1 MSPAWSGGAVLGIET
16 SCDETSAAVIRD
28 GRVLGH
34 VILSQDA
41 HERFGGVVPEI
52 AARAHLRQ
60 IDTVV
65 NATLE
70 EAGVERGELGGV
82 GVTAGP
88 GLVGGDDG
96 NDLTEI
102 NVLNHYIGMRPLE
115 EAAKLERSVSVFAIA
130 ALALLVVAAIF
141 VHTRWVVLL
150 VLPAIL
156 MPVVFLLDLQY
167 WLRDFGLNLD
177 ETAALSSAIDPFVPK
192 VLGSGMIAQFETVAQ
207 PGAGLWL
214 AIAASL
220 LCIAGLYFHR
230 KAYKPL
236 VESQG

>member
-1 MSPAWSGGAVLGIET
+1 MSIFQKFIGP
-16 SCDETSAAVIRD
+16 R
-28 GRVLGH
+28 
-34 VILSQDA
+34 
-41 HERFGGVVPEI
+41 VPEGALETDRQQYLIPTILFVI
-52 AARAHLRQ
+52 AALLLLVSIFLPYWKMTLLAPQYPGGLHITAYVNELTGDVAE
-60 IDTVV
+60 ID
-65 NATLE
+65 
-70 EAGVERGELGGV
+70 G
-82 GVTAGP
+82 
-88 GLVGGDDG
+88 
-96 NDLTEI
+96 
-102 NVLNHYIGMRPLE
+102 LNHYIGMRPLE

-192 VLGSGMIAQFETVAQ
+192 VLGSGMIAQFETVAT

-214 AIAASL
+214 AILASI

-236 VESQG
+236 VEAANQDQ